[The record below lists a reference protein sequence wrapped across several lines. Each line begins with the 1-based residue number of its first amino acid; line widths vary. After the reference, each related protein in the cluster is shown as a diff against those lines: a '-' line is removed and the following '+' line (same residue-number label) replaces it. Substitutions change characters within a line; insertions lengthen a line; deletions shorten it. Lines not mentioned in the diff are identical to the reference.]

1 MDSKGFT
8 LIELVVTISIL
19 CILLALAVLVIDRD
33 MFYMEKMADEF
44 VMDAR
49 YVQMQCMKNAS
60 DAHKIIIDIDNGCYY
75 IYNSTVVEKTVVF
88 KSRYHID
95 YSNKNTK
102 SIGFTFTFEG
112 IPVNAGTFKIVDGR
126 TNRIKEIS
134 IVPATGRTVIKE

>member
-1 MDSKGFT
+1 MGNKGFT

-19 CILLALAVLVIDRD
+19 CIVLSLAVLVIDRD

-44 VMDAR
+44 VMDVR
-49 YVQMQCMKNAS
+49 YVQAECMKNAS
-60 DAHKIIIDIDNGCYY
+60 DTHKIGIDVDNGCYY

-95 YSNKNTK
+95 YSNKNMK
-102 SIGFTFTFEG
+102 SIGFTFEG
-112 IPVNAGTFKIVDGR
+112 IPINAGTFKILDGR